1 MSGSLLGGPPVV
13 VAAGVATLADELD
26 AQGVAVERVDW
37 RPPAAAAGALERL
50 AAHGDRIAAANAE
63 AVERMQEAAPVIA
76 GISTAAEALGLER
89 GSFLHAGPPI
99 EWDRMSGPLRGAIA
113 GAAVLEGIAATPED
127 AMRDAAAGHYEFAP
141 CHEHRAV
148 GPMAGVVSPS
158 MPVWVVENTAAGNR
172 AHCTL
177 NEGLGKVLRYGAN
190 DAEVLERLRWLP
202 DCAATI
208 ADALARLPEP
218 LDLRAIS
225 AQALE
230 MGDEVHNRNRAA
242 TSLVLR
248 QLAAALAES
257 DRPSAEIA
265 RAIRFIAGND
275 HFYLNLSM
283 PASKTIADAA
293 AGVPGSS
300 VVTVM
305 ARNGTDFGLR
315 LSGTGDAWFTGP
327 AQMIEGLYFAGYG
340 PDDACPDIGDSAITE
355 TVGFGGLSMAAAPA
369 IVQFVG
375 GSTEDAL
382 ATTRSMYDIA
392 CAESD
397 TFRIPALGSR
407 GIPLG
412 IDAREVVHT
421 GLLPQI
427 NSGIAHRE
435 AGIGQIGAGLVKPPM
450 EVFAAAVEGL
460 AGAL

>member
-1 MSGSLLGGPPVV
+1 
-13 VAAGVATLADELD
+13 
-26 AQGVAVERVDW
+26 
-37 RPPAAAAGALERL
+37 
-50 AAHGDRIAAANAE
+50 
-63 AVERMQEAAPVIA
+63 
-76 GISTAAEALGLER
+76 
-89 GSFLHAGPPI
+89 
-99 EWDRMSGPLRGAIA
+99 
-113 GAAVLEGIAATPED
+113 
-127 AMRDAAAGHYEFAP
+127 
-141 CHEHRAV
+141 
-148 GPMAGVVSPS
+148 
-158 MPVWVVENTAAGNR
+158 VENAAAGNR

-190 DAEVLERLRWLP
+190 DAEVLDRLRWLSE
-202 DCAATI
+202 CAAI
-208 ADALARLPEP
+208 IGEALARLEEP

-248 QLAAALAES
+248 RLAPVLVESGRPAAEV
-257 DRPSAEIA
+257 A
-265 RAIRFIAGND
+265 RAMRFIAGND

-300 VVTVM
+300 VVTAM
-305 ARNGTDFGLR
+305 ARNGTDFGVR
-315 LSGTGDAWFTGP
+315 LSGTGDTWFTGP
-327 AQMIEGLYFAGYG
+327 AQMIEGLYFPGYG
-340 PDDACPDIGDSAITE
+340 AADACPDIGDSAITE
-355 TVGFGGLSMAAAPA
+355 TVGFGGLAMAAAPA

-375 GSTEDAL
+375 GSSEDAL
-382 ATTRSMYDIA
+382 ATTRSMYDIT

-427 NSGIAHRE
+427 NSGIAHRD
-435 AGIGQIGAGLVKPPM
+435 AGVGQIGAGLVKPPL
-450 EVFAAAVEGL
+450 EAFAAAVEGL
-460 AGAL
+460 AGEL